1 MDFIPEKSEIQ
12 LENIKVDR
20 DPVLKSLIKDLGIR
34 RLIPAMAARE
44 GGKRTRGAPAQ

>member
-1 MDFIPEKSEIQ
+1 MDFIPERSEIQ

-34 RLIPAMAARE
+34 RLVPALNNPQRGE
-44 GGKRTRGAPAQ
+44 KRTRGQ

>member
-1 MDFIPEKSEIQ
+1 MDFIPDKSEIQ

-34 RLIPAMAARE
+34 RLVPAFNRE
-44 GGKRTRGAPAQ
+44 RGDSKRTRGQ